1 MSLIEK
7 LKKIPWLFMFVSAAV
22 IALLVW
28 GIFFSRE
35 PEVAPPAPPEVT
47 TANPVVKDITTYYY
61 FTGTAESIASVEIR
75 TRVEG
80 FLETVD
86 FEPSSDVEKSKLLFT
101 VEPDKYEANRD
112 QAQAKLNASIAEKE
126 KAQSELERV
135 EQAIKAQAVSE
146 QEVTSK
152 RAQRDKAIASVK
164 AAQAILADA
173 ELELSYTKIH
183 TPIDGKV
190 SRNLVDIGNLV
201 GSGED
206 TLLTTVVTM
215 DPVYVYFNVSEFIV
229 LERLSEHAKEGKEVQ
244 DEHYEFSIGLSNEEA
259 FPRKGEL
266 DYIDNVVDPSTGTI
280 NVRGVVD
287 NKDEV
292 IVPGMFVRVRLPA
305 DKKKDAILIEEAALG
320 TDIGGKYLMVVGD
333 DNIVEQRQVETGA
346 LVDNMRVIEKGISLD
361 ETYIVNG
368 LLRARPGKAVTPKAQ
383 QRQEPEKQHEDQK
396 EIKTNYDPSPDTES
410 EKGMEIKPLNVNF
423 IMARAWR

>member
-1 MSLIEK
+1 MRLIEK
-7 LKKIPWLFMFVSAAV
+7 LKKVPWFFTFVSLAV

-28 GIFFSRE
+28 GLFFSSE
-35 PEVAPPAPPEVT
+35 PEVAAVEAPEVT
-47 TANPVVKDITTYYY
+47 TAMPVVKDVTRYEY
-61 FTGTAESIASVEIR
+61 FTGTAKSIASVEIR

-86 FEPSSDVEKSKLLFT
+86 FEPSTDVEKDKLLFT
-101 VEPDKYEANRD
+101 IEPNTYEASRD
-112 QAQAKLNASIAEKE
+112 QALAKLNASIAEKE

-152 RAQRDKAIASVK
+152 RAQRDKSV
-164 AAQAILADA
+164 AAVAAARAVLEDA

-183 TPIDGKV
+183 TPIQGKV
-190 SRNLVDIGNLV
+190 SRNMVDVGNLV

-215 DPVYVYFNVSEFIV
+215 DPMYVYFNVSEFIV
-229 LERLSEHAKEGKEVQ
+229 LQRLSDHAKEGKEVKE
-244 DEHYEFSIGLSNEEA
+244 EHYEFSIGLSNEEGH
-259 FPRKGEL
+259 PRKGEL
-266 DYIDNVVDPSTGTI
+266 DYIDNAVDPSTGTI

-287 NKDEV
+287 NGDEV

-305 DKKKDAILIEEAALG
+305 DELKNAILVEEIALG
-320 TDIGGKYLMVVGD
+320 TDIGGKYLMIVGEG
-333 DNIVEQRQVETGA
+333 NIVEQRQVETGP
-346 LVDNMRVIEKGISLD
+346 LMGNMRVIEKGILAE

-383 QRQEPEKQHEDQK
+383 EVQKKDVEKK
-396 EIKTNYDPSPDTES
+396 KKPKSK
-410 EKGMEIKPLNVNF
+410 KGKKPKLRNINF
-423 IMARAWR
+423 VMAKAWGRI